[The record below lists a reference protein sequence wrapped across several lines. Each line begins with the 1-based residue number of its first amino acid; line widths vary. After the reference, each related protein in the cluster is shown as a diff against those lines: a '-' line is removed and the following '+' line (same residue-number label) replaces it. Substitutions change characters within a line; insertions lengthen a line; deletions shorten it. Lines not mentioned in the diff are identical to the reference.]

1 VSELFENE
9 VEEIKQ
15 ICNLIINFVV
25 SNNKNVQITQYYLK
39 LNDKNF
45 LQIIEDTFND
55 STLDGN
61 QRKEYIELL
70 KTFLEKLQSFYFRFS
85 LSDDPELVEMVL
97 FLKNAVKNFGFSGD
111 TDNDLFSQLENAIN
125 RIDKKE
131 IAL

>member
-1 VSELFENE
+1 MSELFENE

>member
-1 VSELFENE
+1 MSELFENE

-97 FLKNAVKNFGFSGD
+97 FLKNAVKHFGFSGD
-111 TDNDLFSQLENAIN
+111 TDNDLFSQLENVIN